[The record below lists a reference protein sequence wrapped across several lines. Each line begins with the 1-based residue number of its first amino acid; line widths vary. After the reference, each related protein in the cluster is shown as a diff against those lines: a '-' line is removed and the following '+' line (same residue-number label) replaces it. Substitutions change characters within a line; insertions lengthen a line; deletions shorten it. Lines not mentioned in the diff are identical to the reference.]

1 MRLILLGPPGAG
13 KGTQAQHLVAK
24 YGLVQLSTGDM
35 LRAAVKAGTPL
46 GRQVQDIMAHG
57 ALVPDNV
64 VVTIVEERIEQP
76 DARKGFI
83 LDGFPRTVPQ
93 AEALD
98 RTLTKHGLALE
109 TVIELRVDEDAL
121 IRRIESRIAEMQAR
135 GETLRPDDDP
145 QVLHQRLMA
154 YREQTAPLIAYYRRH
169 GVLRSVDGM
178 APIPEVAAQIENALT
193 EIGTAPMVP
202 RGSARPKAAKPKTAK
217 LRSSKPRA
225 AKSTAVKRKTA
236 AEQRQSKIGK
246 KSKTRAA
253 AVRKPVRAT
262 RKRAAN
268 KPKLKAKSKTKPGRR
283 RR

>member
-13 KGTQAQHLVAK
+13 KGTQAQHMVAK

-57 ALVPDNV
+57 ALVPDDV

-98 RTLTKHGLALE
+98 RLLTKHGLALDA
-109 TVIELRVDEDAL
+109 VIELRVDEDSL
-121 IRRIESRIAEMQAR
+121 VKRIESRIAEMQAR
-135 GETLRPDDDP
+135 GEPLRPDDDP
-145 QVLHQRLMA
+145 YVLHRRLMA

-178 APIPEVAAQIENALT
+178 ASIPEVAAQIENALAEVGAAANT
-193 EIGTAPMVP
+193 
-202 RGSARPKAAKPKTAK
+202 KAAPGVPPS
-217 LRSSKPRA
+217 RRPR
-225 AKSTAVKRKTA
+225 
-236 AEQRQSKIGK
+236 
-246 KSKTRAA
+246 
-253 AVRKPVRAT
+253 
-262 RKRAAN
+262 
-268 KPKLKAKSKTKPGRR
+268 GRR
-283 RR
+283 RRS